1 MEFQIKLNQMF
12 LATKELNIKLVSQQ
26 IQKKLKDVYFELE

>member
-12 LATKELNIKLVSQQ
+12 LAIKELNIKLVIPQ
-26 IQKKLKDVYFELE
+26 IQKKLRDVYFKLE